1 MTVARAV
8 ESLDIPE
15 GHLTLN
21 MIASNSKLLL
31 ATGFATIV
39 LSMGLTAGI
48 GITIINSS
56 VSRIDTLLI
65 ENKQKSSL
73 IAQMQRITRERT
85 VSLQKMLIMQ
95 DPFERDEEGLRFR
108 SYGAQFVSTRNAL
121 WAMSLTNEEAGK
133 FQSILDVVSVNAP
146 FQLDLADRILSDR
159 MEGVQQLLNTIAIP
173 EQKHIYAMLTAFLN
187 SQEQAS
193 NNAVSEARDAYNN
206 ALYMMSLLALL
217 VLLLGSVIAVFVIKR
232 ISVTEKRLFNEMER
246 AHITLHSI
254 GDAVITTNQ
263 CGVIEQ
269 MNAAAE
275 VLTGVG
281 QMKAQG
287 LPYEQVLSLSFE
299 TQELPGPSPLDEVLS
314 RGYVNTSDGDVLLI
328 RPDKTELA
336 IEYTAAPIYDRSRNI
351 TGAILV
357 FRDVTEMRALSHQL
371 AFQVRHDPLTGLFNR
386 RELEVCLEHALAE
399 VRRYPEKGSW
409 LCCIDLDRF
418 KLINDTCGHIAGD
431 ELLKQVAAI
440 LQSRLREID
449 TICRIGGDEFAM
461 LLSDC
466 TREDALKIAGNIR
479 RSIEEFRFAWGD
491 RTYNLTASIGITSV
505 TPDSGS
511 THDLLSAADTAC
523 YIAKEAGR
531 NRIHAYDS
539 YRDDAILQRT
549 DEMEMI
555 HKLNCALE
563 TDGFVLYGQLIEP
576 LSKNGGRPHIEILL
590 RMLSDDGTI
599 IPPMAFIPAA
609 EHYSLMPSIDRW
621 VITNTLRHFTGKPVE
636 GFGSEYC
643 ICINLSAQSICD
655 VEFLPFVL
663 AELDNTDLPCQNVCF
678 EITETAAIANLT
690 NAMQFIGAVKEKGCL
705 FALDDFG
712 SGLSSFSYLKNLPV
726 DYIKIDGCFI
736 RDMNHDPIDHA
747 MVESINQIGRVM
759 GIKTIAEYVENKKL
773 VETLRDIGVDYAQG
787 YGIARPVPV
796 TSLIRDMEPKL
807 SA

>member
-1 MTVARAV
+1 
-8 ESLDIPE
+8 
-15 GHLTLN
+15 LN
-21 MIASNSKLLL
+21 LIASNSKSLL
-31 ATGFATIV
+31 AAGFATIV
-39 LSMGLTAGI
+39 LLMGLTAGI
-48 GITIINSS
+48 GISILNSR
-56 VSRIDTLLI
+56 VSRIDALLI

-95 DPFERDEEGLRFR
+95 DPFERDDEGQRFS
-108 SYGAQFVSTRNAL
+108 SYGAEFIATRDRL
-121 WAMSLTNEEAGK
+121 WALSLTDEETRI
-133 FQSILDVVSVNAP
+133 FSSILSVVSVNAP
-146 FQLDLADRILSDR
+146 NQLDLADRILSDQ
-159 MEGVQQLLNTIAIP
+159 MEGVQESLNTVAIP
-173 EQKHIYAMLTAFLN
+173 QQKHIYAMLTAFMN
-187 SQEQAS
+187 YQEQ
-193 NNAVSEARDAYNN
+193 VSRNTVSDARNAYNS
-206 ALYMMSLLALL
+206 ALYLMILLALL
-217 VLLLGSVIAVFVIKR
+217 VLVLGSVIAFFVIKR

-263 CGVIEQ
+263 RGIIEQ

-275 VLTGVG
+275 VLTGIG
-281 QMKAQG
+281 QAQAQG

-299 TQELPGPSPLDEVLS
+299 TQELPEPSPLDKVLS
-314 RGYVNTSDGDVLLI
+314 LGRVKTSDGDVLLI

-336 IEYTAAPIYDRSRNI
+336 IEYTAAPIYDRSRHI

-409 LCCIDLDRF
+409 LCCIDLDQF

-431 ELLKQVAAI
+431 ELLKQIAAI

-449 TICRIGGDEFAM
+449 TVCRIGGDEFAM

-466 TREDALKIAGNIR
+466 AREDALKIAGGIR
-479 RSIEEFRFAWGD
+479 RAIEEFRFPWGD

-531 NRIHAYDS
+531 NRIHAYDGCS
-539 YRDDAILQRT
+539 DDAISQRT
-549 DEMEMI
+549 DEMEMV
-555 HKLNCALE
+555 HKLNRALE
-563 TDGFVLYGQLIEP
+563 TNGFVLYGQLIKP
-576 LSKNGGRPHIEILL
+576 LSETGGRLHIEVLL

-609 EHYSLMPSIDRW
+609 EHYSLMPRIDRW
-621 VITNTLRHFTGKPVE
+621 VITNTLRHFSDNLTEVTGD
-636 GFGSEYC
+636 GYR

-655 VEFLPFVL
+655 TEFLPFVL
-663 AELDNTDLPCQNVCF
+663 AELNNTDLPCSDVCF

-712 SGLSSFSYLKNLPV
+712 SGLSSFAYLKNLPV

-736 RDMNHDPIDHA
+736 RDMMRDPIDHA

-796 TSLIRDMEPKL
+796 TSLARDMEPKL

>member
-1 MTVARAV
+1 MAAARAV
-8 ESLDIPE
+8 ERLDVPE
-15 GHLTLN
+15 GRFTLN
-21 MIASNSKLLL
+21 LTTSNSKLLL

-48 GITIINSS
+48 GISIVNSG
-56 VSRIDTLLI
+56 VSRIDALLM

-85 VSLQKMLIMQ
+85 VSLQKMFIMQ
-95 DPFERDEEGLRFR
+95 DPFERDEEGQKFR
-108 SYGAQFVSTRNAL
+108 SYGAEFVLTRDAL
-121 WAMSLTNEEAGK
+121 WALSLTDEETK
-133 FQSILDVVSVNAP
+133 IFRSILTVVSVNAP
-146 FQLDLADRILSDR
+146 HQLDLADRILSDQLK
-159 MEGVQQLLNTIAIP
+159 GVQWSLNAVAIP
-173 EQKHIYAMLTAFLN
+173 QQKRIYTMLADFLN
-187 SQEQAS
+187 YQEQVS
-193 NNAVSEARDAYNN
+193 SNAVSEARDAYNN
-206 ALYMMSLLALL
+206 ALYLMSLLATL
-217 VLLLGSVIAVFVIKR
+217 VFVLGSVIAVFVIKR

-254 GDAVITTNQ
+254 GDAVITTDRH
-263 CGVIEQ
+263 GVIEQ

-275 VLTGVG
+275 VLTGVR
-281 QMKAQG
+281 QAQAQG
-287 LPYEQVLSLSFE
+287 LPYELVLPLSFE
-299 TQELPGPSPLDEVLS
+299 KQELPEPSPLNEVLR
-314 RGYVNTSDGDVLLI
+314 RGHVKTSDGDVLLI

-336 IEYTAAPIYDRSRNI
+336 IEYTAAPIYDRSKHI
-351 TGAILV
+351 IGAILV

-431 ELLKQVAAI
+431 ELLKQIAAI

-449 TICRIGGDEFAM
+449 TVCRIGGDEFAM
-461 LLSDC
+461 LLSGCARD
-466 TREDALKIAGNIR
+466 DALKIAGSIR
-479 RSIEEFRFAWGD
+479 RAIEEFRFAWGD
-491 RTYNLTASIGITSV
+491 RTYNLTASIGISSV

-539 YRDDAILQRT
+539 CSDDSILQRT

-555 HKLNCALE
+555 HRLNRALE
-563 TDGFVLYGQLIEP
+563 TDGFVLYGQLIKP
-576 LSKNGGRPHIEILL
+576 LSKTGGRPHIEILL
-590 RMLSDDGTI
+590 RMLSDDGSI

-609 EHYSLMPSIDRW
+609 EHYSLMPRIDRW
-621 VITNTLRHFTGKPVE
+621 VVTNTLHHFSGNQIE
-636 GFGSEYC
+636 ESGNECC

-663 AELDNTDLPCQNVCF
+663 AELDNTDLPCSNVCF

-690 NAMQFIGAVKEKGCL
+690 NAMKFIGAIKEKGCL

-726 DYIKIDGCFI
+726 DYIKIDGYFI
-736 RDMNHDPIDHA
+736 RDMIRDPIDYA
-747 MVESINQIGRVM
+747 MVESIHQIGRVM

-773 VETLRDIGVDYAQG
+773 VETLRNIGVDYAQG

-796 TSLIRDMEPKL
+796 TSLARNTEPKL